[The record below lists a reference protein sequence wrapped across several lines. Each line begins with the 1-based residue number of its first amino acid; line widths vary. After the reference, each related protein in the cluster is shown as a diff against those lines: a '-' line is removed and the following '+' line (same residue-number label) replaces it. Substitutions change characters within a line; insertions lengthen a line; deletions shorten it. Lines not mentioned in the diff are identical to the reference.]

1 MGFSTGQRAKT
12 VFIFMGVLLCLP
24 GMSPA
29 QAVPQHKARKHAA
42 KTEQPT
48 PAPAPEPAPPPSPP
62 TLAQMPATAPQVTFR
77 NGQLTIV
84 ARNST
89 LGDILR
95 EVRGQTGAAVE
106 IPSNATE
113 RVVGQFGP
121 GQARDV
127 LALLLNGSHFN
138 YVMLGSPTNPDAV
151 ERVMLMSKP
160 GTTPESGSQPAGNA
174 AANQPGNAPARVQTG
189 FVQPPQEA
197 EEMTSDDPPDD
208 AGETE
213 NQADNQAN
221 QPEQQQQQPNGQPAI
236 KTPEQ
241 LLQELQRQQQVQQ
254 QQQQQPQPTT
264 PPGYP
269 VPPNQVPQPQ
279 PNPPPQ

>member
-1 MGFSTGQRAKT
+1 MTGQCANIAF
-12 VFIFMGVLLCLP
+12 VFIGVLLCLP

-29 QAVPQHKARKHAA
+29 QDGPQHGARKHAA
-42 KTEQPT
+42 KAEQPAPA
-48 PAPAPEPAPPPSPP
+48 PAPAPEPAPPPP
-62 TLAQMPATAPQVTFR
+62 TLAQMPASAPQVTFR
-77 NGQLTIV
+77 DGQLTIV

-127 LALLLNGSHFN
+127 LASLLNGSHFN
-138 YVMLGSPTNPDAV
+138 YVMLGSATNPDLV

-160 GTTPESGSQPAGNA
+160 GSTPDSSSQPAVNA
-174 AANQPGNAPARVQTG
+174 AANQPGNAPVRVQTG

-213 NQADNQAN
+213 NQPDNQAN
-221 QPEQQQQQPNGQPAI
+221 QPEQQQPQPNGQPAI

-254 QQQQQPQPTT
+254 QQQQPQPTA
-264 PPGYP
+264 PPGFP
-269 VPPNQVPQPQ
+269 VPPNQVPPQPQ
-279 PNPPPQ
+279 PNPPSPQ

>member
-1 MGFSTGQRAKT
+1 
-12 VFIFMGVLLCLP
+12 MGVLLCLP
-24 GMSPA
+24 GVSQV
-29 QAVPQHKARKHAA
+29 QAVPHHKPHKPAA
-42 KTEQPT
+42 QREQP
-48 PAPAPEPAPPPSPP
+48 APVPEAAPPALPP
-62 TLAQMPATAPQVTFR
+62 TLAQMPASAPQVTFR

-84 ARNST
+84 AQNST

-127 LALLLNGSHFN
+127 LASLLNGSHFN
-138 YVMLGSPTNPDAV
+138 YVMLGSATNPDVV

-160 GTTPESGSQPAGNA
+160 GSPPELGSLPEESS
-174 AANQPGNAPARVQTG
+174 AANQPANARAGVQTG

-197 EEMTSDDPPDD
+197 EEMTSDDSPDD
-208 AGETE
+208 AGEAE
-213 NQADNQAN
+213 NQPDIQAN
-221 QPEQQQQQPNGQPAI
+221 PPEPQPQQPNGQPAI

-241 LLQELQRQQQVQQ
+241 LLRELQRQQPVQQ
-254 QQQQQPQPTT
+254 QPVQQQPPQPTP
-264 PPGYP
+264 PPGIP
-269 VPPNQVPQPQ
+269 APPNQVPPLQA
-279 PNPPPQ
+279 NPPQ

>member
-1 MGFSTGQRAKT
+1 MTGQCAKIA
-12 VFIFMGVLLCLP
+12 FIFIGVLLCLP
-24 GMSPA
+24 GISPA

-42 KTEQPT
+42 KTEQP
-48 PAPAPEPAPPPSPP
+48 APAPEPAPPAPPP
-62 TLAQMPATAPQVTFR
+62 TLAQMPASAPQVTFR

-84 ARNST
+84 AQNST

-127 LALLLNGSHFN
+127 LASLLNGSHFN
-138 YVMLGSPTNPDAV
+138 YVMLGSPTNPNVV

-160 GTTPESGSQPAGNA
+160 GSPPESGSPPAGIA
-174 AANQPGNAPARVQTG
+174 AANQPGNAQPRVQTG

-197 EEMTSDDPPDD
+197 EEMTSDDSPDD

-221 QPEQQQQQPNGQPAI
+221 LPEQQQQQPNGQPAI

-241 LLQELQRQQQVQQ
+241 LLQELQRQQQQQQ
-254 QQQQQPQPTT
+254 QQQQQPQPTA
-264 PPGYP
+264 PPGFP
-269 VPPNQVPQPQ
+269 VPPNQVPAQPQ